1 MQPELTP
8 PPVDP
13 NRPLASGPRI
23 GGLEKL
29 SLVDWPG
36 RLCAVLFLQ
45 GCAWRCRYCHNPHL
59 IPFRGETASSW
70 DAFMHWLQRRRG
82 LLDGVVF
89 SGGEPTWQP
98 HLDQAMDAVL
108 ALGFQIGLHTG
119 GPSPQRLEPLLTR
132 VGWVGFDFKA
142 PFDRYTQVT
151 GSDDGQQARASLGL
165 IQSAGVD
172 YEVRTTWHPELLDAD
187 ELAVMADTLA
197 EAGISSW
204 VIQRFRPDGC
214 DDAELLGQPVGAVPL
229 ERLQRTGLTI
239 TIR

>member
-1 MQPELTP
+1 MQPKLT
-8 PPVDP
+8 DP
-13 NRPLASGPRI
+13 SADLNRSLSGPRI

-59 IPFRGETASSW
+59 IPFQGQAACSW
-70 DAFMHWLQRRRG
+70 DGFMGWLHRRQG

-108 ALGFQIGLHTG
+108 DLGFQIGLHTG
-119 GPSPQRLEPLLTR
+119 GPSPQRLASLLPR
-132 VGWVGFDFKA
+132 IAWVGFDFKA
-142 PFDRYTQVT
+142 PFDRYAQVT
-151 GSDDGQQARASLGL
+151 GVDDGERARESLGL
-165 IQSAGVD
+165 IQAAGVAC
-172 YEVRTTWHPELLDAD
+172 EVRTTWHPRLLDAD
-187 ELAVMADTLA
+187 DLGAMADTLVA
-197 EAGISSW
+197 AGVSAW
-204 VIQRFRPDGC
+204 VIQRFRPEGC
-214 DDAELLGQPVGAVPL
+214 DDAELRGQPVGAVPV
-229 ERLQRTGLTI
+229 ERLDRAGLTV